1 MIRDSVPVRDLYR
14 YESRGLSFTIILKFV
29 AVNHVLQ
36 VYLSKMSESDPIL
49 AAFTKKTF

>member
-1 MIRDSVPVRDLYR
+1 MWHDLYR
-14 YESRGLSFTIILKFV
+14 CEPQGLNFITMLKFV

-36 VYLSKMSESDPIL
+36 VYLLKMLESDPIL